1 MFSTGFK
8 FFFGVGMALATGAVF
23 YGYTTGGDH
32 LGPLSIGWKGAVG
45 EHLGYSVLV
54 GLGVTAMAVAL
65 FLVFFRDAD
74 PAAQARYHDV
84 EQIPTSTLVTA
95 SFWPVV
101 GAFGVGTLAIGLV
114 LHSAVFVTGLIIC
127 GVVAIEWLM
136 DAWADRAT
144 GDPQA
149 NRVLRNRVM
158 APVEIP
164 LLGAAIVG
172 VGVLATS
179 RILLATSKFWA
190 VMVAGIVS
198 VLILGLAI
206 VFANKPRINKN
217 ILAASVLVAAV
228 ALLAGGVVATVIGER
243 DFEHHG
249 TVDDH
254 GTADSVEGHQGDQGE

>member
-8 FFFGVGMALATGAVF
+8 FFFGIGMALVTGAVF

-45 EHLGYSVLV
+45 EHLGYALLL
-54 GLGVTAMAVAL
+54 GLGITAMAVAL

-74 PAAQARYHDV
+74 PSAQARYHDV
-84 EQIPTSTLVTA
+84 ERLETNSLVTA

-114 LHSAVFVTGLIIC
+114 LHSAVFVTGLVIC

-144 GDPQA
+144 GDSEANQA
-149 NRVLRNRVM
+149 LRNRLM
-158 APVEIP
+158 APIEIP

-179 RILLATSKFWA
+179 RILLATSKLWSVA
-190 VMVAGIVS
+190 VAGIVS
-198 VLILGLAI
+198 VVILILAI
-206 VFANKPRINKN
+206 VFVNKPRINKN
-217 ILAASVLVAAV
+217 VLAASVLVAAV

-243 DFEHHG
+243 DFEHHE

-254 GTADSVEGHQGDQGE
+254 GNADSVEGHREG